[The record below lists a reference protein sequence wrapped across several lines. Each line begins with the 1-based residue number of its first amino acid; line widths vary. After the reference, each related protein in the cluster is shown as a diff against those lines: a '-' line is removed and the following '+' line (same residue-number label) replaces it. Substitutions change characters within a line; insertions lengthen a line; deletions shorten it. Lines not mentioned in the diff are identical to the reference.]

1 MLIVVFAEHYARSK
15 AVADA
20 RVGGA
25 AWGDD
30 AAVVID
36 TVPDRAPDFIMLREA
51 RARAN
56 QPSQE
61 FQSHI

>member
-1 MLIVVFAEHYARSK
+1 
-15 AVADA
+15 
-20 RVGGA
+20 
-25 AWGDD
+25 
-30 AAVVID
+30 VID

-61 FQSHI
+61 VQSHN